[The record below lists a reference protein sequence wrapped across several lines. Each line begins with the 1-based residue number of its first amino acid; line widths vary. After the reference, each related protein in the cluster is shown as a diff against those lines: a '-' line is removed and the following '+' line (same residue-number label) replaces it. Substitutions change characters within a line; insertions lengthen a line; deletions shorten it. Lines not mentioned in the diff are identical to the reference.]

1 MRTNKKIQEE
11 RELEFF
17 ECLSYVKYWARN
29 TIDVQLRFEHN
40 EFEML
45 LE

>member
-1 MRTNKKIQEE
+1 MQE
-11 RELEFF
+11 RETEFC
-17 ECLSYVKYWARN
+17 ESLSYTKYQARS
-29 TIDVQLRFEHN
+29 IMYVQLRFEHN